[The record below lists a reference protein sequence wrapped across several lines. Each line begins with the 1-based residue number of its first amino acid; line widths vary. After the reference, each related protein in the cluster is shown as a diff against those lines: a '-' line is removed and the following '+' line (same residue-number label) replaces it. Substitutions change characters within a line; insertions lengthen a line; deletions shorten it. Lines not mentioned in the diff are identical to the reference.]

1 MNQLLSMSKPVLDTY
16 KTKKVVDLIEKLIEA
31 IDFEGNTYEKDKEI
45 GYITFMEEDEKK
57 KLIREAQDM
66 LELIDNAQVESSLLE
81 E

>member
-1 MNQLLSMSKPVLDTY
+1 MK
-16 KTKKVVDLIEKLIEA
+16 
-31 IDFEGNTYEKDKEI
+31 KDKEI
-45 GYITFMEEDEKK
+45 GYIVFMEEDEKK

>member
-1 MNQLLSMSKPVLDTY
+1 MSKPVLDTY

-31 IDFEGNTYEKDKEI
+31 IDFEGATYEKDKEI
-45 GYITFMEEDEKK
+45 GYIVFMEEDEK